1 LRSTRIGDAALDE
14 RLERIRVTADRLKTR
29 SEIEREF
36 KAINIDIQGIIWE
49 PVSPIALIKGVMVRE
64 GDTVEGAVVEE
75 IRTSEIIFNFKG
87 VRCRRKP
94 GR

>member
-1 LRSTRIGDAALDE
+1 
-14 RLERIRVTADRLKTR
+14 
-29 SEIEREF
+29 
-36 KAINIDIQGIIWE
+36 
-49 PVSPIALIKGVMVRE
+49 
-64 GDTVEGAVVEE
+64 VVEE